1 MIIHKVTF
9 ALSVFALFAS
19 LDHSMA
25 TENKKL
31 YYEDTFYLSG
41 TSPQKK
47 KTPPAG
53 DKIVEDPDIPA
64 MFTGGNDQ
72 MKKFIASALV
82 YPKEASEKNIEGLVV
97 YTFVVEKDGTLTNF
111 ECIHHADPALDAEA
125 LRILQMMP
133 PWRPAKLNGENV
145 RSTGYVPM
153 YFRLNKN
160 AKQSKSI
167 AAKPVAKSNPT
178 LAVDEE
184 VLAIVDK
191 MPQFPGGEKKL
202 STYLSN
208 QIKYPD
214 PEYQRGIEGRVVCAF
229 IVDRDGNIHNI
240 EVIEGENEALNREAV
255 RVLSTMPKW
264 EPGENGGQKVN
275 VKCLLPIEFK
285 IDKTLLPEQNVS
297 PNP

>member
-1 MIIHKVTF
+1 MIIHKFTLT
-9 ALSVFALFAS
+9 LSIIALFAS
-19 LDHSMA
+19 LDQSMA
-25 TENKKL
+25 SEHKKL
-31 YYEDTFYLSG
+31 YEEDAFYLSEI
-41 TSPQKK
+41 SPQKK
-47 KTPPAG
+47 QTPPAG
-53 DKIVEDPDIPA
+53 DKIVEDPDIPP
-64 MFTGGNDQ
+64 MFTGGSDQ

-97 YTFVVEKDGTLTNF
+97 HTFVVEKDGTLTNF
-111 ECIHHADPALDAEA
+111 NCIHHAHPALDAEA

-133 PWRPAKLNGENV
+133 PWRPAKLNGESV
-145 RSTGYVPM
+145 RSTAYVPM

-160 AKQSKSI
+160 AKQTKSI
-167 AAKPVAKSNPT
+167 ASKPVAKSNPA
-178 LAVDEE
+178 LAVNEE

-202 STYLSN
+202 SSYLSN

-214 PEYQRGIEGRVVCAF
+214 PEYRRGIEGRVVCAF
-229 IVDRDGNIHNI
+229 IVDRDGYIHNI

-264 EPGENGGQKVN
+264 DPGENGGQKVN

-285 IDKTLLPEQNVS
+285 IDKTSLPEQNVS
-297 PNP
+297 SNP

>member
-1 MIIHKVTF
+1 
-9 ALSVFALFAS
+9 
-19 LDHSMA
+19 
-25 TENKKL
+25 
-31 YYEDTFYLSG
+31 
-41 TSPQKK
+41 
-47 KTPPAG
+47 
-53 DKIVEDPDIPA
+53 
-64 MFTGGNDQ
+64 MFTGGSDQ

-97 YTFVVEKDGTLTNF
+97 HTFVVEKDGTLTNF
-111 ECIHHADPALDAEA
+111 KCIHHADPALDAEA

-145 RSTGYVPM
+145 RSTAYVPM

-160 AKQSKSI
+160 AKQTKSI
-167 AAKPVAKSNPT
+167 ASKPVAKSNPA
-178 LAVDEE
+178 LAVNEE

-202 STYLSN
+202 SSYLSN

-229 IVDRDGNIHNI
+229 IVDREGNIHNI

-264 EPGENGGQKVN
+264 EPGENEGQKVN

-285 IDKTLLPEQNVS
+285 IDKSSLPEQNIS
-297 PNP
+297 FNP

>member
-1 MIIHKVTF
+1 MIIRKFTLT
-9 ALSVFALFAS
+9 LSVFALFAS
-19 LDHSMA
+19 LDRSTA
-25 TENKKL
+25 AEYKKL
-31 YYEDTFYLSG
+31 YHEDTIYLSE
-41 TSPQKK
+41 TSPQTK
-47 KTPPAG
+47 KTPPTG
-53 DKIVEDPDIPA
+53 DKIVEDPDIPP
-64 MFTGGNDQ
+64 MFTGGSDQ
-72 MKKFIASALV
+72 MKKFIASTLI

-97 YTFVVEKDGTLTNF
+97 HTFVVEKDGTLTNF
-111 ECIHHADPALDAEA
+111 KCIHHADPALDAEA

-133 PWRPAKLNGENV
+133 PWRPAKLNGKSV
-145 RSTGYVPM
+145 RSTAYVPM

-160 AKQSKSI
+160 AKQTKSI
-167 AAKPVAKSNPT
+167 ASKPVAKSNPA
-178 LAVDEE
+178 LAVNEE

-202 STYLSN
+202 SSYLSN

-229 IVDRDGNIHNI
+229 IVDREGNIHNI

-264 EPGENGGQKVN
+264 EPGENEGQKVN

-285 IDKTLLPEQNVS
+285 IDKSSLPEQNIS
-297 PNP
+297 FNP